1 MSWARRRMDVNPLE
15 NQTTVRYE
23 AYPSFYYL
31 TCKTCVQEKSVETQA
46 TVSYEAYPSYYSML
60 TVVFPWVQF

>member
-1 MSWARRRMDVNPLE
+1 MLWERRWMDVNPLE

-23 AYPSFYYL
+23 AYPSYYYL

-46 TVSYEAYPSYYSML
+46 TVSYEAYPS
-60 TVVFPWVQF
+60 